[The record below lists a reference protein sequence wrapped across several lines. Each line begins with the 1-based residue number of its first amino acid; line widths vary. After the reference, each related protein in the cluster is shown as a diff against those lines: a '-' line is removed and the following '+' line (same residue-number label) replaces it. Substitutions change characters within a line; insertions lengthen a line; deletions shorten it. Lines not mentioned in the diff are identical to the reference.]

1 MMSAQLLGSAAA
13 LGACAGSC
21 LPSVART
28 ATRVAM
34 RSDGADETE
43 CKAVAAL
50 FRGRWVT
57 ALVAGVAALSVVSV
71 AVEGWTPKGIAVTA
85 FLLVL
90 TVLAAIDFATML
102 LPDVLTIPLAVA
114 GVVVNAWAVV
124 VPLRDAM
131 IGATVGFVALW
142 SLSWT
147 VRIIRGQ
154 DGMGFGDV
162 KLACALGAW
171 LGYRT
176 LPHIGAA
183 ALILAGLYAC
193 ALLVARKVGDD
204 RFIPFGPF
212 LAAGAALTALAGTPL
227 YTFAMLG

>member
-1 MMSAQLLGSAAA
+1 ML
-13 LGACAGSC
+13 
-21 LPSVART
+21 
-28 ATRVAM
+28 
-34 RSDGADETE
+34 SDGADEAE
-43 CKAVAAL
+43 REAVTTL
-50 FRGRWVT
+50 FRGRWIT
-57 ALVAGVAALSVVSV
+57 ALVTGVAALAVMSV
-71 AVEGWTPKGIAVTA
+71 AIEGWTLKGVALTG

-90 TVLAAIDFATML
+90 AVLAAIDFATML

-124 VPLRDAM
+124 VPLRDAV
-131 IGATVGFVALW
+131 IGATIGIVALW

-176 LPHIGAA
+176 LPHVVAA

-193 ALLVARKVGDD
+193 ALLLARKVGDD

-227 YTFAMLG
+227 YTVAMLG